1 MGVAYTEIA
10 RVLDRARRRQGWIVL
25 ATALGHGLAA
35 AILAL
40 LAGALALSLGA
51 GGWARPAALAAA
63 TLSLLAG
70 AALAAVRLVRSALSP
85 EGAARAVGRSE
96 PVVGEA
102 LLSSVE
108 LERERPELERTGR
121 YSLTLVDAHI
131 ERAAESARGV
141 DLARTL
147 PAQPAKRA
155 GLALAGAAFASL
167 VSLAALGPSLARGYG
182 LLARGEPPGPPRR
195 AEPIT
200 GDIQITYRYPAHTG
214 RAEKRLSGTGGEITA
229 PRGTEVLLETRSDRP
244 VAEAEIVV
252 EGESVHA
259 ERRPL
264 SERPESRH
272 ARGESEAEGPSTS
285 ALRAYARG
293 ERKDQPSARSGQGE
307 GEREEGPSTPAM
319 SSVRPE
325 PLDRLGAGEVEGRGG
340 ERREGVYA
348 LQVANRRD
356 LSGRFTVDDGGSYR
370 FRFTKGGKPVAEGP
384 PIPIAVE
391 PDAYPEVR
399 IVTPAMEVE
408 VDARARVRVE
418 WAASDDYGLEELS
431 LVVKPPA
438 GEERRAPLRRFT
450 GVRRE
455 SGAFDLDLGRERL
468 AEGEKLLYWL
478 EVTDNDAVSGPK
490 RAASTTHA
498 VKIYSEAE
506 HRRAVLAQAQALWEE
521 LVRLLGDRLEQ
532 IPRGLRPSPERLAVG
547 EALDGRT
554 RKLHEKLRQ
563 AAAEIR
569 REKAAPPEISQ
580 ALANVAGAIR
590 LVEVR
595 LTGARQS
602 LSRVMRMGRADDL
615 GLGRQVEG
623 LDREMDREL
632 EKDVLYLE
640 ELFDKRKA
648 EDLLRLARDLSA
660 RRRDLAAL
668 IEKYRSAP
676 SEQGKKELLAEIA
689 RLRQRMSDLLGRMS
703 ELAKGI
709 SDEHLNAEA
718 LAEMSKARDLSGGL
732 DRMEQ
737 KLARG
742 DLEGAL
748 AELDAMG
755 SAMQE
760 MLSSLQHAAGAPD
773 EKSAALMKEM
783 LEFKRQLESLS
794 AEQEQLAGETERMK
808 GEYRRRISQRMGK
821 AEEAASRLEA
831 LARKA
836 RQEVQA
842 AEKGSPRRSEDDL
855 AQARDRLQDLER
867 ALAMRDLDAALE
879 TVRRALPPMQRLATS
894 LEDEATMSERYRA
907 MTRLDP
913 SEIRKA
919 ADHARAAL
927 PPARRVREELER
939 IFPDPRGVFGKG
951 EQQRLERMARR
962 QADLEKE
969 AGAMQRRLDQLM
981 REAPVFPPT
990 AGQTVGESRGHM
1002 LQAAEEL
1009 ARRDAQRGHG
1019 QQRLAL
1025 DALGRLR
1032 KGLEEMAKRAGGGA
1046 GGGFPFPFAEA
1057 GSSSMEE
1064 GSMGDPSQEKV
1075 EIPGAEAYKVPE
1087 EFRKDLLEAM
1097 KQGSPEPYRGEVQR
1111 YYEELVK

>member
-1 MGVAYTEIA
+1 MGVAYGEIA
-10 RVLDRARRRQGWIVL
+10 RVLDGARRRQGWIVL
-25 ATALGHGLAA
+25 GTALGYGLAVA
-35 AILAL
+35 LLCL
-40 LAGALALSLGA
+40 LAGALALSYGA

-63 TLSLLAG
+63 AISLLGG
-70 AALAAVRLVRSALSP
+70 AAVAAGRLVQTALGP
-85 EGAARAVGRSE
+85 EAAARAVGRSE
-96 PVVGEA
+96 PLVGEA
-102 LLSSVE
+102 LLTSVE
-108 LERERPELERTGR
+108 LHRELPELERTGR
-121 YSLTLVDAHI
+121 FSLALVDAHI
-131 ERAAESARGV
+131 ERTAESARGV

-147 PAQPAKRA
+147 PARPAKRA
-155 GLALAGAAFASL
+155 GLALAGAAF
-167 VSLAALGPSLARGYG
+167 VSLLFLSALGETLARGYG
-182 LLARGEPPGPPRR
+182 RLARGDPPGPPRR

-200 GDIQITYRYPAHTG
+200 GDIQITYRYPVHTG
-214 RAEKRLSGTGGEITA
+214 RPEKRLSGTGGEISA

-244 VAEAEIVV
+244 VTEAEIVV
-252 EGESVHA
+252 EAG
-259 ERRPL
+259 
-264 SERPESRH
+264 
-272 ARGESEAEGPSTS
+272 GPSTPGPRGAQDPS
-285 ALRAYARG
+285 TPALGAYARG
-293 ERKDQPSARSGQGE
+293 ERESAPGPRPDARGE
-307 GEREEGPSTPAM
+307 GESATLAP

-325 PLDRLGAGEVEGRGG
+325 RGSAERSGVEGPGRFATAAPPVGPPD
-340 ERREGVYA
+340 ERARPGVYA

-356 LSGRFTVDDGGSYR
+356 LSGRFTVDEGGSYR
-370 FRFTKGGKPVAEGP
+370 FRFTRGGKTVAEGP

-391 PDAYPEVR
+391 MDAYPEVR
-399 IVTPAMEVE
+399 IAAPAMEVE
-408 VDARARVRVE
+408 VDARSRLRVE
-418 WAASDDYGLEELS
+418 WAASDDYGLGELS

-438 GEERRAPLRRFT
+438 GDERRTTLRRFT

-455 SGAFDLDLGRERL
+455 AGIFDLDIARERL

-478 EVTDNDAVSGPK
+478 EVTDNDTVSGPK
-490 RAASTTHA
+490 RAASSTHV

-521 LVRLLGDRLEQ
+521 MVRLLGDRLEQ
-532 IPRGLRPSPERLAVG
+532 IPRGQRPSPERLAVG
-547 EALDGRT
+547 EAIDGRT

-563 AAAEIR
+563 AAAAIR

-668 IEKYRSAP
+668 LEKYRSAP